1 MNVNEILKDIGQK
14 QPEKKKKTAPRI
26 QMIHYT
32 KLRPNPS
39 IFMKL
44 IGIREISRSN

>member
-26 QMIHYT
+26 QMYTTQSYVQIHQ
-32 KLRPNPS
+32 

-44 IGIREISRSN
+44 MELRN